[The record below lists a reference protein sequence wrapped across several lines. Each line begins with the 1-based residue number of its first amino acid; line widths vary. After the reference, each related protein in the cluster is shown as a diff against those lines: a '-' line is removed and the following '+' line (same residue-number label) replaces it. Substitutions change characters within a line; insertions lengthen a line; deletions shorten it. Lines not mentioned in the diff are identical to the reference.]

1 MTDQTPNLPLDSEGI
16 PILTDPVSTEELLSA
31 GTTTEHFG
39 RYNSMSTAEISE
51 ELLSS
56 ELFQRQLD
64 EVAAELSRNIRLQ
77 TEQALGTAIE
87 DIISKTLDRNNARS
101 FELIRVQ
108 LEDALPELLAKVLQ
122 DQDVTA

>member
-1 MTDQTPNLPLDSEGI
+1 MNDRTPNLPLDSEGV
-16 PILTDPVSTEELLSA
+16 PILTDLVSTEELLQA
-31 GTTTEHFG
+31 DTARFG
-39 RYNSMSTAEISE
+39 RYNNMSTTEIAE

-56 ELFQRQLD
+56 ELFQHLLD
-64 EVAAELSRNIRLQ
+64 ELASELSRNLRLQ

-87 DIISKTLDRNNARS
+87 DVIGKTLDRNNART

-108 LEDALPELLAKVLQ
+108 LEDALPELLSKVLQ

>member
-1 MTDQTPNLPLDSEGI
+1 MTNRTTNLPLDSEGI
-16 PILTDPVSTEELLSA
+16 PILTELVSTEELLDA
-31 GTTTEHFG
+31 DTTTRYG
-39 RYNSMSTAEISE
+39 RYNRMSTTEIAE

-64 EVAAELSRNIRLQ
+64 EVASELSRNLRLQ

-87 DIISKTLDRNNARS
+87 DVISKTLDRNNARS

-122 DQDVTA
+122 DQDVTS